1 MPGSCIKIVHSVQTL
16 ERSGYIAGPPLS
28 EKRPAAHGGFY
39 DRYQQYGKDVAAL
52 EASGAC
58 AAHRP
63 AGRADLGDV
72 VHPKP
77 ASAGGQGG
85 AAPHPGKFRLG
96 GGPGPEAPGPEEIL
110 ERAHDRSAAEEDLR
124 EALPE
129 LREIA
134 LETVAAQGY
143 DYDVTA
149 ELTDAAF
156 PTREY
161 DGFTLPAGEY
171 LALRLVIGAG
181 EGHNWWCVVFP
192 PLCAQTT
199 TDVAQTA
206 MAAGLDGGDVSL
218 LTEESQGY
226 VLKFKSIELWEG
238 LRQRFG

>member
-1 MPGSCIKIVHSVQTL
+1 MTDTNNTAKTSRRWKRLELALLIGLLAALIWGMWSIRSQQVLADKVVRLHILANSDSEEDQALKLQVRDAVL
-16 ERSGYIAGPPLS
+16 ERA
-28 EKRPAAHGGFY
+28 
-39 DRYQQYGKDVAAL
+39 
-52 EASGAC
+52 
-58 AAHRP
+58 
-63 AGRADLGDV
+63 
-72 VHPKP
+72 
-77 ASAGGQGG
+77 
-85 AAPHPGKFRLG
+85 
-96 GGPGPEAPGPEEIL
+96 EEIL

-124 EALPE
+124 EALPD

-218 LTEESQGY
+218 LTEESRGY